1 MNLIQRIESDLNDA
15 RRRSDQ
21 VALGSLG
28 LLKSELVN
36 ATKEAGFKGEVDD
49 ALVMSVVRKELK
61 RRQESADA
69 YAGAG
74 RTDAAARETAA
85 ADVLRPYLPLQLSAA
100 ELEAEIRRLIDELK
114 PDGPA
119 GFGRLMKEANTR
131 LAGRAQGGDIAGAA
145 KRILG

>member
-1 MNLIQRIESDLNDA
+1 VNLIQRIESDLNDA

-36 ATKEAGFKGEVDD
+36 ATKEAGFKGDVDD

-69 YAGAG
+69 YTGAG
-74 RTDAAARETAA
+74 RTDEAAREIAA

-100 ELEAEIRRLIDELK
+100 ELEAEVRRLIDELK

-131 LAGRAQGGDIAGAA
+131 LAGRAQGSDIAAAA

>member
-36 ATKEAGFKGEVDD
+36 ATKEAGFKGDVDD

-69 YAGAG
+69 YTGAG
-74 RTDAAARETAA
+74 RTDEAAREIAA

-100 ELEAEIRRLIDELK
+100 ELEAEVRRLIDELK

-131 LAGRAQGGDIAGAA
+131 LAGRAQGSDIAAAA